1 MRVRWTIAALSV
13 WLVVAPSFA
22 AQKASKAQTQKE
34 TPVERWI
41 RMPPAERQ
49 RALAKLP
56 PERRRLIQER
66 IRQYQ
71 QLSPEERQALRQR
84 YDRFSELPADK
95 QNQAR
100 ALFRQFRA
108 LPEDRRRAMQREL
121 QQLRSMPEADREK
134 RMAGEDFR
142 NRFSP
147 SEKLMLQDLA
157 RAFSQTP

>member
-1 MRVRWTIAALSV
+1 MRVRRIIAALSV
-13 WLVVAPSFA
+13 WLLVAPSFG
-22 AQKASKAQTQKE
+22 AQKAPKE

-49 RALAKLP
+49 KALAKLP

-71 QLSPEERQALRQR
+71 QLSPEERQMLRQR
-84 YDRFSELPADK
+84 YDRFSELPPDK

-108 LPEDRRRAMQREL
+108 LPEERRRVMQREL

-134 RMAGEDFR
+134 RMATEDFR

-157 RAFSQTP
+157 RVFNQTP

>member
-1 MRVRWTIAALSV
+1 MRVRWIIAALSIGL
-13 WLVVAPSFA
+13 LVPAVSN
-22 AQKASKAQTQKE
+22 AQKDPNRE

-41 RMPPAERQ
+41 QMTPAERQ

-56 PERRRLIQER
+56 PARRQRILER

-71 QLSPEERQALRQR
+71 QLSPEERQMLRQR
-84 YDRFSELPADK
+84 YDRFSELPADQ

-108 LPEDRRRAMQREL
+108 LPDDRRRVMQREL
-121 QQLRSMPEADREK
+121 QQLRSMPESERQK
-134 RMAGEDFR
+134 RMATEDFR

-157 RAFSQTP
+157 RAFNQTP

>member
-13 WLVVAPSFA
+13 LLLVPPTQ
-22 AQKASKAQTQKE
+22 AQPQRE

-41 RMPPAERQ
+41 RMAPAERQ

-56 PERRRLIQER
+56 PERRRRIQER
-66 IRQYQ
+66 IRQYL
-71 QLSPEERQALRQR
+71 QLSPEERQMLRQR

-108 LPEDRRRAMQREL
+108 LPEERRRVMQREL
-121 QQLRSMPEADREK
+121 QLLRSMPELDRQK
-134 RMAGEDFR
+134 RMATEDFR

-157 RAFSQTP
+157 RT

>member
-1 MRVRWTIAALSV
+1 MRVRWIIAAMSI
-13 WLVVAPSFA
+13 WLLVPPGFS
-22 AQKASKAQTQKE
+22 AQKGPKE
-34 TPVERWI
+34 TPIERWI

-49 RALAKLP
+49 RALARLP

-84 YDRFSELPADK
+84 YDRFSELPPDQ

-108 LPEDRRRAMQREL
+108 LPDDRRRAMQKEL
-121 QQLRSMPEADREK
+121 QQLRSMPEADRQK
-134 RMAGEDFR
+134 RMASEDFR

-147 SEKLMLQDLA
+147 SEKLMLQDLT
-157 RAFSQTP
+157 RAFNQTP

>member
-13 WLVVAPSFA
+13 LLLVPPGFGGPA
-22 AQKASKAQTQKE
+22 E

-41 RMPPAERQ
+41 RMSPAERE

-56 PERRRLIQER
+56 PERRRRIQER

-71 QLSPEERQALRQR
+71 ELSPEERQMLRQR
-84 YDRFSELPADK
+84 YDRFSELPPDK

-108 LPEDRRRAMQREL
+108 LPEERRRAMQREL
-121 QQLRSMPEADREK
+121 QILRSMPEVDRQK
-134 RMAGEDFR
+134 RMATEDFR

-147 SEKLMLQDLA
+147 SEKLMLQDLT